1 MGLVS
6 KVVGS
11 QAGENWETQL
21 LATWGN
27 QSHLGWNGKERR
39 SCYWNLGVGSRAMMG
54 QPHGWMAGAMENM

>member
-21 LATWGN
+21 LATQGN
-27 QSHLGWNGKERR
+27 HSSLGWNDKERR
-39 SCYWNLGVGSRAMMG
+39 
-54 QPHGWMAGAMENM
+54 